1 MMALIGISIILF
13 LTLVVG
19 LAPAFSRR
27 TKQAMSVNEYFL
39 GSRGM
44 GPVVLFFTS
53 MATWYSSSLF
63 LGAVA
68 EVYVKGIGWIF
79 AFTSTAIS
87 GLVFYFIAPRMQA
100 LGRKHKFVTQ
110 ADFFAHRF
118 DSRVLGL
125 LVGLVGTV
133 CMIPYI
139 TIQVV
144 GVGLIFDVFT
154 DGLVPFWAGSLIA
167 VLICASFIYFGG
179 MTSVAWT
186 DVLLGVVFVT
196 SIWFVVGMII
206 FDAFGGFGS
215 FFTAARE
222 RIPALLTLPGPE
234 GLRWG
239 YFLSQTWVIGLGGYM
254 WPHLYMRM
262 VAARS
267 PSDARRVG
275 SLITFAS
282 VPSQLPVVLG
292 ALAAAIL
299 IPSLASPD
307 TALISLI
314 GNYAPLW
321 TIAILGAG
329 GIAASLSTINSLAH
343 SQGVTVAQ
351 DLYLRLVKTRPS
363 ETRIIAVSR
372 AFVLITCVI
381 AYAAAMTKPTFLWTI
396 LANTYSG
403 VIQFFP
409 LMIAALFWPKATKQ
423 GAIAALIVGLITA
436 LLFSYVIGTPWGI
449 VAPAWGF
456 LGNVVTLIVVSLLTQ
471 PAVASAAPNIDKR
484 EPA

>member
-1 MMALIGISIILF
+1 MTALIGISIVLI
-13 LTLVVG
+13 LTLGVG
-19 LAPAFSRR
+19 LAPAFSRKA
-27 TKQAMSVNEYFL
+27 KQALSVNEYFL

-68 EVYVKGIGWIF
+68 EVYAKGIGWIF

-100 LGRKHKFVTQ
+100 LGQRHQFVTQ

-118 DSRVLGL
+118 DSRLLGL

-144 GVGLIFDVFT
+144 GVGLIFEIFT
-154 DGLVPFWAGSLIA
+154 DGLVPFWLGALIA
-167 VLICASFIYFGG
+167 VAVCALFIYFGG

-186 DVLLGVVFVT
+186 DVLLGIVFVT
-196 SIWFVVGMII
+196 SIWFVVGMIL

-215 FFTAARE
+215 FFEAARTRVPE
-222 RIPALLTLPGPE
+222 LLTLPGPKHLE
-234 GLRWG
+234 WG

-267 PSDARRVG
+267 ARDARRVG
-275 SLITFAS
+275 SLITLAS

-314 GNYAPLW
+314 GGYAPLW

-351 DLYLRLVKTRPS
+351 DLYLRLVRTRPS
-363 ETRIIAVSR
+363 ESRIIAVSR

-381 AYAAAMTKPTFLWTI
+381 AYAAALTKPTFLWTI

-409 LMIAALFWPKATKQ
+409 LMIAALFWSKATRE
-423 GAIAALIVGLITA
+423 GAIAALIVGLVTA

-456 LGNVVTLIVVSLLTQ
+456 VANVLTLIVVSLLTQ
-471 PAVASAAPNIDKR
+471 STRDGVGVTTGSR
-484 EPA
+484 EAT